1 MLVIGIYVWLKEIL
15 SSWKEKYDAGK
26 KSKCLEPLI
35 PSPPQLCSHVC
46 QLHCLQMLMRILPES
61 ILLVIH
67 IISLSTAKTSNKACD
82 MGFFQSLPL
91 QNSIQGVNLWQRM
104 KILGTCH
111 NVNERYK
118 NIFPLYF
125 FIFVIFI
132 ENPWRVPY
140 VSTSAK
146 NYISFIFI
154 NFCYIYSKSLARAI
168 CVNKR

>member
-1 MLVIGIYVWLKEIL
+1 MSG
-15 SSWKEKYDAGK
+15 S
-26 KSKCLEPLI
+26 LI
-35 PSPPQLCSHVC
+35 PSPPELCSHVC

-91 QNSIQGVNLWQRM
+91 QNSIQGVNWWRRM

-111 NVNERYK
+111 KCERALQK
-118 NIFPLYF
+118 H
-125 FIFVIFI
+125 
-132 ENPWRVPY
+132 
-140 VSTSAK
+140 
-146 NYISFIFI
+146 ISFIFI

-168 CVNKR
+168 CVNKCYKKYIFFIFIHFSIFIQNPWHVPYVSTSPTKR